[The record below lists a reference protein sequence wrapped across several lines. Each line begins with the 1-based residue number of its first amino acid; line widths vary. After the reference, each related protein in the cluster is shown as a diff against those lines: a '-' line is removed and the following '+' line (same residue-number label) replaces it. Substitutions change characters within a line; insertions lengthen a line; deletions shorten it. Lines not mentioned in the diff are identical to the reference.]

1 MSRLLVSQYHSE
13 VQKIVQYGGSRKE
26 TSIRNA
32 FERLLNDYCK
42 PRNYLLIPELD
53 FKTKFNTTVFPDGTV
68 KDAIRLEHGWWESK
82 DQYDNLD
89 KEIEKKFE
97 KGYPDE
103 NILFEDSQTAVLIQH
118 GREQLRVLMKDADK
132 LDGLLNTFVDYE
144 RSEVRDFRSA
154 ITKFKEDI
162 PHILVALRDI
172 INETEKTNGTFC
184 DRRNAFLEVCRQ
196 SINPEIEIFDIHE
209 MLIQHILTEDIFT
222 NIFHESQ
229 FHRENN
235 IARELSEIINT
246 FFTGATRRNTLKSI
260 EHYYAVIRRCSENI
274 VNHHEKQKFLKAIY
288 ENFYKA
294 YNPKAADRL
303 GIVYTPNEIVK
314 FMIES
319 TDYLVHKHFGKL
331 LADPGV
337 EILDPCT
344 GTGTYVTELIE
355 YLPADKLEHKY
366 KHEIHCNEMAIL
378 PYYIANL
385 NIEYTYQQKMGKYEE
400 FQNICLVDTLD
411 HCGFEGKQFD
421 LFSMS
426 VQNTARIQDQNDRKI
441 SVIIGNPPYN
451 ANQESENENNKN
463 RVYESIDNR
472 IKQTYIRESSAQKT
486 KIYDPYTRFF
496 RWASDRLDENGV
508 LVFITNSSFLEKRSF
523 DGFRKSVS
531 KEFHEIYIVD
541 LGGDVRVNPKI
552 SGTTHNVF
560 GIQTGVT
567 ISFMVKKLSANNED
581 CKIFYTRRPEFE
593 TSDDK
598 LKFITVNR
606 INQISFD
613 HINPDRKGNWLNLTS
628 SNFGQLIALTDKS
641 IKNSKTNEEAIFKL
655 FSLGVVTNRDEWVY
669 DFSKQKLTDKMNF
682 FFDMYQREFS
692 TLFDAKNKKIK
703 EFVNDNLSQEIKW
716 TRALKNQLRQGKK
729 VAFEEEKILRVS
741 YRPFTKKFLCYS
753 KFVNEMQYQIPAIF
767 PSGKE
772 NVAIYCTDAGTQSP
786 FMVVSI
792 SQIPDS
798 HLVGTTAQCLPLY
811 RYDEK
816 GDRIDNITDWGLT
829 QFQTHY
835 NDSTIK
841 KENIFHY
848 TYAVLHHPAYS
859 TKYELNLKR
868 EFPRLPFYPDFHQW
882 ATWGKT
888 LMDLHLNYETIE
900 PHNLKRT
907 ETATKPNPKAKLKAD
922 KITGQII
929 LDDNTELTGI
939 PTIAWDYKLGNR
951 SALEWILDQYKEK
964 KPKDPTIREKFNT
977 YKFADYKEHVIDLLQ
992 RVCTVSIQTMEV
1004 IQQMPDT
1011 VDHQKP

>member
-172 INETEKTNGTFC
+172 INETEKTNRKFC

-426 VQNTARIQDQNDRKI
+426 VQNTARIQDQNDRTI
-441 SVIIGNPPYN
+441 SVVIGNPPYY
-451 ANQESENENNKN
+451 ANQANENDENSSRAYPN
-463 RVYESIDNR
+463 IDKL
-472 IKQTYIRESSAQKT
+472 IKQTYIKESTARKT
-486 KIYDPYTRFF
+486 KRYDMYSRFF
-496 RWASDRLDENGV
+496 RWATNRLGNEGI
-508 LVFITNSSFLEKRSF
+508 LVFITNSNFLTSDEA
-523 DGFRKSVS
+523 DGFRKIAAQDFSDLYV
-531 KEFHEIYIVD
+531 ID
-541 LGGDVRVNPKI
+541 LGGDIRANSKL
-552 SGTTHNVF
+552 SGTKHNVF
-560 GIQTGVT
+560 GIQAGVA
-567 ISFMVKKLSANNED
+567 ISFMIKKSSESRP
-581 CKIFYTRRPEFE
+581 CGIYYSRRPEFE
-593 TSDDK
+593 TADEK
-598 LKFITVNR
+598 NKFLENTKFDQV
-606 INQISFD
+606 SFK
-613 HINPDRKGNWLNLTS
+613 HLQPDQDNNWLNLGNDDFQDLLPLANQITKGAKIRS
-628 SNFGQLIALTDKS
+628 DECAL
-641 IKNSKTNEEAIFKL
+641 FKV
-655 FSLGVVTNRDEWVY
+655 FSMGVSTNRDEWVY
-669 DFSKQKLTDKMNF
+669 AYSNYELKRMLEFMVEVYNKSLEEQSFDGQIKWSESLKSNFKSGRKSVYSDKFITKVYYRPFSKSLYYGDPLFSDRLTSFHNESFGKEFDKKNPTICLTMNNQINF
-682 FFDMYQREFS
+682 VVQATDC
-692 TLFDAKNKKIK
+692 LFDAG
-703 EFVNDNLSQEIKW
+703 VGSRGSQ
-716 TRALKNQLRQGKK
+716 G
-729 VAFEEEKILRVS
+729 VS
-741 YRPFTKKFLCYS
+741 
-753 KFVNEMQYQIPAIF
+753 
-767 PSGKE
+767 
-772 NVAIYCTDAGTQSP
+772 
-786 FMVVSI
+786 
-792 SQIPDS
+792 
-798 HLVGTTAQCLPLY
+798 LY
-811 RYDEK
+811 RYEK
-816 GDRIDNITDWGLT
+816 NGDRIDNITDWGLI
-829 QFQTHY
+829 QFQAHY
-835 NDSTIK
+835 NDSTIT

-848 TYAVLHHPAYS
+848 TYAILHHPAYR

-868 EFPRLPFYPDFHQW
+868 DFPRLPFYPDFHQW
-882 ATWGKT
+882 TTWGKT
-888 LMDLHLNYETIE
+888 LMDFHLNYETIE

-907 ETATKPNPKAKLKAD
+907 EIATKPTPKAKLKAD
-922 KITGQII
+922 KTTGQII
-929 LDDNTELTGI
+929 LDENTELTGI

-992 RVCTVSIQTMEV
+992 RVCTVSIQTMEI

-1011 VDHQKP
+1011 VDHQKL